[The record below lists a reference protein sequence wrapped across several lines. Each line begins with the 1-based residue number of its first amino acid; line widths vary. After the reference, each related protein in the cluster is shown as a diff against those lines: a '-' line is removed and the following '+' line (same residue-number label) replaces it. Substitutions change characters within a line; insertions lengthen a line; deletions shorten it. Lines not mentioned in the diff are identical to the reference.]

1 MLGQPSESGA
11 DKLEGLLAFK
21 IKPVRVQ
28 KRGGERQVDE
38 SVRCSDDVD
47 LLFVQVYF
55 ELKIEVR
62 RKQEGHT
69 GLLCEKFGEP
79 LDSELNFPFDEGTLI
94 IVVVSNI

>member
-1 MLGQPSESGA
+1 MLGLPSESGTY
-11 DKLEGLLAFK
+11 KLECLLALK

-38 SVRCSDDVD
+38 SVRCSNDVD

-62 RKQEGHT
+62 RK
-69 GLLCEKFGEP
+69 
-79 LDSELNFPFDEGTLI
+79 
-94 IVVVSNI
+94 